1 MRVAVADDSVLLREG
16 VARTLTDAGFEVVV
30 RAGDAD
36 GLLAALPDEQ
46 VDVAVLDIRMPPTH
60 TTEGLVAALR
70 IRETY
75 PDVGVLILSQHL
87 ETHYALQLL
96 DGGTERIGYL
106 LKDRVVEVGELVDAV
121 RRIAAGGSV
130 IDPLVISRLVGRRR
144 EHDPL
149 GELSDREREVL
160 ALMAEGRS
168 NQAISDRL
176 VLSPRTVESHIRSIF
191 SKLGLED
198 LPEDNRRVM
207 SVLTYLREG

>member
-36 GLLAALPDEQ
+36 GLLAALSDEQ

-70 IRETY
+70 IRETH